1 MRKWDPVQK
10 KYIETG
16 DPALAGLNR
25 QAAQIAN
32 PNKSA
37 REMESIRQGIANVD
51 KQVASGQ
58 RLAAYKDISSLKGSE
73 TLQPQQV
80 QASPWYDMAAQKYQ
94 DAQAQTLAA
103 IPQQQNSAAQ
113 QAQNMLAMRG
123 GLGAGVGARLGGKAE
138 EAAALA
144 RQGVLGQGESDM
156 ASLGMQRA
164 DANTELGKA
173 NAQTNLAANQFNV
186 GNQIANQSGLNEYNK
201 YKYGQEMKVLG
212 SERSAY
218 ALQNA
223 GQGGKK

>member
-1 MRKWDPVQK
+1 MPLK
-10 KYIETG
+10 K
-16 DPALAGLNR
+16 A
-25 QAAQIAN
+25 
-32 PNKSA
+32 
-37 REMESIRQGIANVD
+37 QGIYNIDQAD
-51 KQVASGQ
+51 KAARIASGEQ
-58 RLAAYKDISSLKGSE
+58 LADFKGIESLKGAE

-212 SERSAY
+212 AQNSAY

-223 GQGGKK
+223 GGGKK